1 VRPSA
6 ASFALAALAL
16 SGCYATTPH
25 RAEVTAAGASAACVG
40 AVSDVMTRAGM
51 IALMP
56 LPTHYSMF
64 YGPRSSGPGPWPK
77 TTQMGVGVVIRE
89 ERRDSGAQTCTVTLE
104 AIATDTSCA
113 ILEPLSC
120 ENPYLAWD
128 RDDAVGAPVDPIMAC
143 GSARMCEMSQ
153 VPAMTPRSTTS
164 RAACA
169 TRWAPARASSPRAR
183 PERRYFASNT
193 NFASAGALAAI
204 VSSVAFVP

>member
-1 VRPSA
+1 
-6 ASFALAALAL
+6 
-16 SGCYATTPH
+16 
-25 RAEVTAAGASAACVG
+25 
-40 AVSDVMTRAGM
+40 M

-56 LPTHYSMF
+56 LPTHDSMF

-153 VPAMTPRSTTS
+153 VPGHDAEIDDFARRLRDTLGPSARVV
-164 RAACA
+164 A
-169 TRWAPARASSPRAR
+169 ARAP
-183 PERRYFASNT
+183 
-193 NFASAGALAAI
+193 
-204 VSSVAFVP
+204 